1 MAIATPTAWT
11 STTVTVAE
19 ARADSIQNDLALSL
33 EEAASYVLFKHTP
46 LDRTQ
51 RSIRLVSVH
60 PVLSSTGRI
69 CCSIKQVSDDQR
81 RYRCLSYTWGL
92 SKEYHVINL
101 NGRGFAVRSHLWR
114 FLNAARLVYADQE
127 FWIDALCINQAN
139 IGEVNHQI
147 QLMDQIFS
155 NAMDVIIWLGDGD
168 SGGYRSALSFLAE
181 QRDKRT
187 QCLPKSSLGA
197 RGSSSDFWP
206 EKSVMQSLLALC
218 EDEYWGRTWI
228 IQEVLLAKRLYLM
241 SGTTVTAWSHLADF
255 LLWGIESS
263 SAITGSPVD
272 LAEEDLHG
280 PAKARLWDSR
290 ARLFCLERMMSS
302 GEMHQF
308 SLRDLLVRFGRSNC
322 SDVRDRIL
330 GLLALADYGSAKK
343 NGEFR
348 VDYSLSPAQ
357 LFAYLMSFY
366 ETASV
371 RNGRT
376 LLYILELDLESA
388 SSVPI
393 KLEFLMKDEHV
404 STSLFVQ
411 SYEDEEER
419 ERVCKYCGIDVSI
432 MTSKFADGTI
442 CCFFQ
447 DEVEEHLV
455 FDREGRFQAFALR
468 KGSDAASETAIQKF
482 DRKASFLTNMCLRRE
497 VRQRIVV
504 RENGR
509 SESEDEISYRLD
521 VDERALAFLL
531 YKGRVE

>member
-11 STTVTVAE
+11 TTVRTVAE
-19 ARADSIQNDLALSL
+19 ARVDSIQNELPLSF
-33 EEAASYVLFKHTP
+33 EEAASYVLFKHIP

-69 CCSIKQVSDDQR
+69 RCSIKQVSGDQH
-81 RYRCLSYTWGL
+81 RYRCLSYTWGA
-92 SKEYHVINL
+92 SKNYHVINL

-114 FLNAARLVYADQE
+114 FLNAARLVYANQE
-127 FWIDALCINQAN
+127 FWIDALCIDQAN

-155 NAMDVIIWLGDGD
+155 NAMDVIIWLGAGD
-168 SGGYRSALSFLAE
+168 SGYPSALNFLSE
-181 QRDKRT
+181 RREKKTRR
-187 QCLPKSSLGA
+187 LSKSSVG
-197 RGSSSDFWP
+197 RSGSSLDLWP
-206 EKSVMQSLLALC
+206 EQSVIQSVFALC

-228 IQEVLLAKRLYLM
+228 IQEVLLAKRIYLM
-241 SGTTVTAWSHLADF
+241 SGSTVTAWSHLADF
-255 LLWGIESS
+255 LLWGIEPS

-272 LAEEDLHG
+272 MVEEDLHS

-388 SSVPI
+388 ASVPI
-393 KLEFLMKDEHV
+393 KLEFLMKDEYV

-411 SYEDEEER
+411 SDEEGGW
-419 ERVCKYCGIDVSI
+419 ERVCKYCGIDISI
-432 MTSKFADGTI
+432 MTSEFADGTI

-455 FDREGRFQAFALR
+455 FDHEGRFQSLALR
-468 KGSDAASETAIQKF
+468 KGSDAVSETAIQKF
-482 DRKASFLTNMCLRRE
+482 DKKASFLTNMRLRRE
-497 VRQRIVV
+497 VKQRIVI

-531 YKGRVE
+531 YKGRVG